1 MPLFRENKESRVKN
15 FVLKLVNNN
24 CPEMRAMFD
33 GPRRD
38 SRVNLTIVVMVIP
51 LEGEDLR
58 IGEAFTAVTKEFS
71 ASGTAIVLDR
81 QIGLDEV
88 VLAFRFDGEKMF
100 VRAKARHLSPI
111 GGGFHQLG
119 FEMIEVVSPGD
130 YPKLLAVDF

>member
-24 CPEMRAMFD
+24 CPEMKAMFD

-81 QIGLDEV
+81 QIGLD
-88 VLAFRFDGEKMF
+88 
-100 VRAKARHLSPI
+100 
-111 GGGFHQLG
+111 
-119 FEMIEVVSPGD
+119 
-130 YPKLLAVDF
+130 